1 MTLPKKRATPWGKT
15 LRAAQGSIEI
25 PESLYSQDFSESAP
39 AFESGRAGSYFFNEM
54 TERRLVADDGELRES
69 SFAESGTLTSRK
81 LTANQ
86 KVLWNLVKG
95 QCGGELSVNQRTALS
110 RWLAVPKHIEIA
122 LVLNDLRNKTGMSN
136 TESIKKMTYEVHAQE
151 MMTSLTR
158 LLRSE

>member
-1 MTLPKKRATPWGKT
+1 MTLPKKRATPWGKP
-15 LRAAQGSIEI
+15 LRAVQGSIEI

-39 AFESGRAGSYFFNEM
+39 VFESGRAGAYFSNEM
-54 TERRLVADDGELRES
+54 TQRRMVADDGDLRES
-69 SFAESGTLTSRK
+69 SFAETGTLSSRK

-95 QCGGELSVNQRTALS
+95 HVGGELSVNQRTELS

-122 LVLNDLRNKTGMSN
+122 LVLNELRNRPMRSN